1 MAEEFLIEAFRRLRG
16 RKVAEDALQEAF
28 CRLWAGRFSPK
39 SLREAEGTLS
49 VTGRRIEI
57 DIYRKECRMCP
68 LGEAGEPTDE
78 ASPDPVER
86 EALFRKVERAMDSE
100 LTELQKTI
108 IRRHEYEGVPLNRIA
123 EELSMQPAAVRMQIS
138 RARKAIREKFI
149 QDNEKD

>member
-1 MAEEFLIEAFRRLRG
+1 MTEEFLIEAFRRLSG
-16 RKVAEDALQEAF
+16 RKYAEDALQEAF

-57 DIYRKECRMCP
+57 DRYRKESRSRP
-68 LGEAGEPTDE
+68 LYEAGEPTDE
-78 ASPDPVER
+78 GAPDPFER
-86 EALFRKVERAMDSE
+86 EALFRKVETAMDTE

-108 IRRHEYEGVPLNRIA
+108 IRRHEYEGVPLNKIA